1 MKSTSFL
8 LFLVLLFTNC
18 SQDPKPT
25 DTPPVD
31 AYQLVWSDEFE
42 QPGPPDS
49 TKWNYDIG
57 GHGWGN
63 NELQFYT
70 KGRPENARVEGG
82 KLIIEARK
90 EPWEGANYTSAKLVS
105 RGQQSWLYGKFEV
118 SAKLPKGRG
127 TWPAIWMM
135 PEKDT
140 HGGWPASG
148 EIDIMEHVGYNPGV
162 VHASVHTEAYNHI
175 IGTQKTDTLAV
186 PDAMDAFHAYA
197 VEWTADSLFFFID
210 GQRYHSFANEHKSY
224 KEWPY
229 DHSFYLILN
238 IAVGGNWGGQKGV
251 DDSIWPQKME
261 VDYVRVYQ
269 RKGQSGN

>member
-1 MKSTSFL
+1 MKLTFYSFFL
-8 LFLVLLFTNC
+8 LFLLTSCVQKTKL
-18 SQDPKPT
+18 
-25 DTPPVD
+25 
-31 AYQLVWSDEFE
+31 AGGYQLVWSDEFE
-42 QPGPPDS
+42 TPGTPDS
-49 TKWNYDIG
+49 RKWSYDVG
-57 GHGWGN
+57 GHGFGN

-82 KLIIEARK
+82 KLIVEARK
-90 EPWEGANYTSAKLVS
+90 EPWEGSGYTSAKLVS
-105 RGQQSWLYGKFEV
+105 RGKQSWLYGKFEV

-148 EIDIMEHVGYNPGV
+148 EIDIMEHVGFDPGV
-162 VHASVHTEAYNHI
+162 VHGSVHTEAYNHV
-175 IGTQKTDTLAV
+175 IGTQKSNKMAV
-186 PDAMDAFHAYA
+186 PDAMDTFHNYT
-197 VEWTADSLFFFID
+197 VEWTPDSLLFFID
-210 GQRYHSFANEHKSY
+210 GKRYHSFANEHKTY
-224 KEWPY
+224 KEWPC
-229 DHSFYLILN
+229 DHPFYMILN

-269 RKGQSGN
+269 RKG

>member
-1 MKSTSFL
+1 MKPIRYSLFL
-8 LFLVLLFTNC
+8 LLLLTSC
-18 SQDPKPT
+18 GQDPNPIA
-25 DTPPVD
+25 D
-31 AYQLVWSDEFE
+31 AYELVWSDEFE

-49 TKWNYDIG
+49 TKWNYDVG

-90 EPWEGANYTSAKLVS
+90 EPWDSSNYTSAKLIS
-105 RGQQSWLYGKFEV
+105 RGKQSWLYGKFEV

-140 HGGWPASG
+140 HGGWPTSG
-148 EIDIMEHVGYNPGV
+148 EIDIMEHVGFNPGT
-162 VHASVHTEAYNHI
+162 VHGSVHTEAYNHI
-175 IGTQKTDTLAV
+175 IGTQKSDTLAV

-197 VEWTADSLFFFID
+197 VEWSADSMFFFID
-210 GQRYHSFANEHKSY
+210 GKRYHTFANEHKTY

-229 DHSFYLILN
+229 DHPFYLILN

-269 RKGQSGN
+269 RKEQARK